1 MERKHDVS
9 PTEKEMLSNIASDLL
24 TGNHLLGRPRTL
36 EYKRLLSEFT
46 TAAEIANEGKRLT
59 RRQAALLKEMETMFH
74 DGREDMAEQ
83 LGIDL
88 DIPFVV
94 GVVYA
99 VLISLLIMRDK
110 KSYEKE
116 TRKKVAKIAK
126 HKIFSSV
133 GEKGKR

>member
-1 MERKHDVS
+1 M
-9 PTEKEMLSNIASDLL
+9 
-24 TGNHLLGRPRTL
+24 
-36 EYKRLLSEFT
+36 
-46 TAAEIANEGKRLT
+46 
-59 RRQAALLKEMETMFH
+59 
-74 DGREDMAEQ
+74 RELFCFA
-83 LGIDL
+83 I
-88 DIPFVV
+88 IPFVV